1 MRMRKT
7 LTILL
12 FLATLAAR
20 QPIVYF
26 YVIPFDNLK
35 DDPTIEWIASGLSD
49 MVSNKFKNEPGL
61 LIQNKQDLEIIMND
75 RSLMLKQPISSR
87 NLLLLGKYSRQLEKI
102 NVSVQLIDLATW
114 DQIESKD
121 ISAEYSDISKMK
133 NEVSDNIR
141 SMITSYL
148 PNKKHSVGLVLPKFI
163 DPKPAMTRDPVTVKS
178 EMVTKNLS
186 QEFKK
191 LEESMDVLLGLKENQ
206 NLTSKND
213 VPLFDNGGEWTMDF
227 SANQL
232 VEEDPDLKPNTELL
246 KDVLNKLI
254 DNPYDVEM
262 KKPSFIYHKDDDS
275 YITVQFHV
283 TYSLKD
289 EIIKEMLNTLPY
301 TGIEQNGSLTIFY
314 FSKESFNLSDELT
327 NRIISGSHR
336 TVPVIRFFNKE
347 GTPIVIVADTPEEQW
362 HSKKSNKV
370 LYLPENQFTPM
381 IQFTVG
387 GWSLQVAME
396 TVNIH
401 AKYEFILPMSDVE
414 NLSNVSLKFI
424 NENELKNFL
433 EPVL

>member
-7 LTILL
+7 LILLL
-12 FLATLAAR
+12 FLSVLSAR

-75 RSLMLKQPISSR
+75 RSLMLKQPIASR

-133 NEVSDNIR
+133 QEVSDNIR
-141 SMITSYL
+141 LMIASYL
-148 PNKKHSVGLVLPKFI
+148 PNEKSSLAAVLPKFI
-163 DPKPAMTRDPVTVKS
+163 DPKPSITRDPLTVKS
-178 EMVTKNLS
+178 EMVTKNLQ
-186 QEFKK
+186 QEFEK
-191 LEESMDVLLGLKENQ
+191 LEESMDVLLGLKEDSK
-206 NLTSKND
+206 LKSKND
-213 VPLFDNGGEWTMDF
+213 VTLFDNGGEWTMDF

-232 VEEDPDLKPNTELL
+232 VEENPELEPNTELL
-246 KDVLNKLI
+246 KEVLNKLI
-254 DNPYDVEM
+254 DNPYDVTM
-262 KKPSFIYHKDDDS
+262 KKPNFIYHKDDDS

-283 TYSLKD
+283 TYALKD
-289 EIIKEMLNTLPY
+289 EIIKDMLNTLPF

-314 FSKESFNLSDELT
+314 FSKESFNLSDEFT

-336 TVPVIRFFNKE
+336 SVPVIRFFNKQ
-347 GTPIVIVADTPEEQW
+347 GTPIVVVADTPEEQW
-362 HSKKSNKV
+362 HSKKSEKV
-370 LYLPENQFTPM
+370 LYLSENQFSPM
-381 IQFTVG
+381 IEFTVG

-424 NENELKNFL
+424 NENDLKNFL

>member
-7 LTILL
+7 LILLL
-12 FLATLAAR
+12 FLSVLSAR

-75 RSLMLKQPISSR
+75 RSLMLKQPIASR

-133 NEVSDNIR
+133 QEVSNNIR
-141 SMITSYL
+141 LMIASYL
-148 PNKKHSVGLVLPKFI
+148 PNERSSLAVVLPKFI
-163 DPKPAMTRDPVTVKS
+163 DSKPLITRDPVTVKS
-178 EMVTKNLS
+178 EMVTKNLQ
-186 QEFKK
+186 QEFEK
-191 LEESMDVLLGLKENQ
+191 LEESMDVLLGLKENSQ
-206 NLTSKND
+206 LKSKND
-213 VPLFDNGGEWTMDF
+213 VTLFDNEGEWTMDF

-232 VEEDPDLKPNTELL
+232 VEENPELEPNTELL
-246 KDVLNKLI
+246 KEVLNKLI
-254 DNPYDVEM
+254 DNPYDVTM
-262 KKPSFIYHKDDDS
+262 KKPNFIYHKDDDN

-289 EIIKEMLNTLPY
+289 EIIKDMLNTLPY

-314 FSKESFNLSDELT
+314 FSKESFNLSEEIT
-327 NRIISGSHR
+327 NRIVLGSHR
-336 TVPVIRFFNKE
+336 SVPVIRFFNKQ
-347 GTPIVIVADTPEEQW
+347 GTPIVVVADTPEEQW
-362 HSKKSNKV
+362 HSKKSEKV
-370 LYLPENQFTPM
+370 LYLPENQFSPM
-381 IQFTVG
+381 IEFTVG

-424 NENELKNFL
+424 NENDLKNFL